1 MEPLTPDVHGIA
13 VLLLIVAALILFTRD
28 RLPLESSALAVLI
41 ALIVGFE
48 LFPYEANGVELSVS
62 DFLSGFGHEALISIC
77 SLILIGKGLETTGAL
92 QPLARLVAGMMES
105 RPRLA
110 LLLMLVAVACASA
123 FVNDTPIVVLMIP
136 VLVGISVRR
145 RLPLSVMLLPMGL
158 ATIIGGMTTSIGTST
173 NLLVT
178 SLGKELQAAEIAM
191 FDFVLPAA
199 IVGSVGLVFVWL
211 AAPYILPRRHLLM
224 EDESQ
229 RIFLA
234 ELLITSGSRAA
245 DKPLSEVLALVDTD
259 MRIERIR
266 RGENSELARLPSV
279 VIRPGDRL
287 LVRDN
292 PENLMEIERQLGATF
307 IGEEREQGGWD
318 RLLAEVVVTRGSPL
332 HLRSLGE
339 ADFVTG
345 EDVVPIAVHRARYPG
360 SVVRKEIEKLQ
371 LRIGD
376 VLLVQGTQQALG
388 ALKENSRLMVLDG
401 TIELRRPD
409 YAKRALAVL
418 VLVVSAS
425 ATGVLPIAISA
436 LTGVGLMIA
445 LRCLTWRDA
454 SRAIPVP
461 VVILIVASLALG
473 KALVATG
480 MAQILANEFVTA
492 VQGLPPALIL
502 SLFLLA
508 VAILT
513 NVVSNNAAAVI
524 ATPIAV
530 ATSQQLGADPVPF
543 LLAVLFG
550 ANMSFITPF
559 GYHTNLLILS
569 AGNYR
574 FIDFIKV
581 GLPLAVIMWLGFSL
595 VLPMMYELSGYQTG
609 GT

>member
-1 MEPLTPDVHGIA
+1 MVPLTPDVHGIA

-48 LFPYEANGVELSVS
+48 LFPYEVNGVELGVS
-62 DFLSGFGHEALISIC
+62 DFVSGFGHEALISIC

-110 LLLMLVAVACASA
+110 LLLMLVAVAGASA

-136 VLVGISVRR
+136 VLVGISVRS

-178 SLGKELQAAEIAM
+178 SLGKELQAADIAM

-376 VLLVQGTQQALG
+376 VLLVQGFGCAQGEQSA
-388 ALKENSRLMVLDG
+388 DG
-401 TIELRRPD
+401 TRWHHRVAPAGLCKAGTGRAGLGRIGIRYRSVADRNQCPDRRWADDCPQMPHMARRKSCHTCGRCHPD
-409 YAKRALAVL
+409 CCEPCP
-418 VLVVSAS
+418 
-425 ATGVLPIAISA
+425 G
-436 LTGVGLMIA
+436 
-445 LRCLTWRDA
+445 
-454 SRAIPVP
+454 
-461 VVILIVASLALG
+461 
-473 KALVATG
+473 
-480 MAQILANEFVTA
+480 
-492 VQGLPPALIL
+492 QG
-502 SLFLLA
+502 SGG
-508 VAILT
+508 
-513 NVVSNNAAAVI
+513 NRY
-524 ATPIAV
+524 
-530 ATSQQLGADPVPF
+530 GADPGERIRNGRTGF
-543 LLAVLFG
+543 ATGTDSESLL
-550 ANMSFITPF
+550 
-559 GYHTNLLILS
+559 
-569 AGNYR
+569 
-574 FIDFIKV
+574 V
-581 GLPLAVIMWLGFSL
+581 GGGDTDKHSL
-595 VLPMMYELSGYQTG
+595 K
-609 GT
+609 

>member
-173 NLLVT
+173 NLLVV

-318 RLLAEVVVTRGSPL
+318 RLLAEV
-332 HLRSLGE
+332 
-339 ADFVTG
+339 VTG

-508 VAILT
+508 VA
-513 NVVSNNAAAVI
+513 
-524 ATPIAV
+524 
-530 ATSQQLGADPVPF
+530 LGADPVPF